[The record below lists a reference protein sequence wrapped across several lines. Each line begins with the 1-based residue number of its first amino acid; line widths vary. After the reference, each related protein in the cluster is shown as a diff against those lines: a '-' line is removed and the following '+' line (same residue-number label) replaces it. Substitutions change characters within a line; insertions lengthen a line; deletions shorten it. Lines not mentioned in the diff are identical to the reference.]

1 MEKKRFVTVA
11 VGCHWLKI
19 ANYGGQGH
27 SFNQQATLN
36 IFNHPVAIFTPLHFI
51 KWSTVRGIHLD
62 RPQPCLKISD

>member
-27 SFNQQATLN
+27 SFNQQAALN
-36 IFNHPVAIFTPLHFI
+36 IFNHPGAMRFCQPPDG
-51 KWSTVRGIHLD
+51 STSPKYKLLRF
-62 RPQPCLKISD
+62 